1 MRVSVSPSARAG
13 PRCQSLMSC
22 ERSFSA
28 VDTLGTANSVNGKE
42 TEAMTFVGCDLHT
55 RQQQVAV
62 LDTTTG
68 EIHEQQLPHEGT
80 TVEDFYAALPRP
92 VTVGIESTG
101 YAIWFHTLLQRLG
114 HTVLV
119 GDAAKIRAMVVRKTK
134 TDRRAARH
142 ILDLL
147 RHDRFPTIWLPDPAT
162 RELRALLMHR
172 LRLVRI
178 QTMLKNGVQ
187 ALALNQ
193 GLVRGSKLLRR
204 AGLALLGTLRT
215 HLAHLDEAI
224 AAAALAHPEAPRLL
238 THPGVG
244 PLTALATVV
253 VLGTVSRFPDSK
265 HVVSYVG
272 LAPTLNASADKYRL
286 GKITKQGS
294 TLLRFVLGQAAA
306 HAARLDPDLIR
317 TYRTLAPRRG
327 RSKARVAVA
336 RKLLVRLFIMLRDHI
351 DYDEFRRRG
360 RAPAAAPGSGGC
372 ALTPASHR
380 HSFQC
385 GRARSDS
392 WSAMTAH

>member
-1 MRVSVSPSARAG
+1 MA
-13 PRCQSLMSC
+13 
-22 ERSFSA
+22 
-28 VDTLGTANSVNGKE
+28 
-42 TEAMTFVGCDLHT
+42 FVGCDLHM

-68 EIHEQQLPHEGT
+68 EILEQQLLHEGT
-80 TVEDFYAALPRP
+80 TIENFYAALPRP
-92 VTVGIESTG
+92 GTVGIESTG
-101 YAIWFHTLLQRLG
+101 CAILFHTLRQRLG

-119 GDAAKIRAMVVRKTK
+119 GDAAKIRATVVRKTK
-134 TDRRAARH
+134 TDRRDARH

-204 AGLALLGTLRT
+204 VGLAQLQALPLPPYTAQRRAQSLDLLGALRT
-215 HLAHLDEAI
+215 HLDHLDEAI
-224 AAAALAHPEAPRLL
+224 AAAARAHPDAPRLL

-253 VLGTVSRFPDSK
+253 VLGTVTRFADSK

-294 TLLRFVLGQAAA
+294 SLLRFVLGQAAT
-306 HAARLDPDLIR
+306 HAARLDPDLTR
-317 TYRTLAPRRG
+317 TYRTLTQRRG
-327 RSKARVAVA
+327 RSTATVA
-336 RKLLVRLFIMLRDHI
+336 
-351 DYDEFRRRG
+351 
-360 RAPAAAPGSGGC
+360 
-372 ALTPASHR
+372 
-380 HSFQC
+380 
-385 GRARSDS
+385 
-392 WSAMTAH
+392 

>member
-1 MRVSVSPSARAG
+1 
-13 PRCQSLMSC
+13 
-22 ERSFSA
+22 
-28 VDTLGTANSVNGKE
+28 
-42 TEAMTFVGCDLHT
+42 MTFVGCDLHT

-68 EIHEQQLPHEGT
+68 EILEQLLLHEGT

-92 VTVGIESTG
+92 VTVGIEM
-101 YAIWFHTLLQRLG
+101 FHTLLQRLG

-134 TDRRAARH
+134 TDRRDALH

-147 RHDRFPTIWLPDPAT
+147 RHDRFPTIWIPDPAT

-178 QTMLKNGVQ
+178 QTMLKNGVH

-193 GLVRGSKLLRR
+193 GLARGSKLLRR
-204 AGLALLGTLRT
+204 AGLAQLQALPLPPYTAQRRDQSLDLLGTLRT
-215 HLAHLDEAI
+215 HLDHLDEAI
-224 AAAALAHPEAPRLL
+224 AAAARAHPDAPRLL

-244 PLTALATVV
+244 PVTALATVV
-253 VLGTVSRFPDSK
+253 VLGAVSRFPDSK

-272 LAPTLNASADKYRL
+272 LAPALNASADKYPL

-306 HAARLDPDLIR
+306 HAARLDPDLTR
-317 TYRTLAPRRG
+317 TYRTLAQRRG
-327 RSKARVAVA
+327 RAKAKVAVA
-336 RKLLVRLFIMLRDHI
+336 RRLLVRLFIMLRDHI

-360 RAPAAAPGSGGC
+360 RTPAVAPG
-372 ALTPASHR
+372 
-380 HSFQC
+380 
-385 GRARSDS
+385 
-392 WSAMTAH
+392 